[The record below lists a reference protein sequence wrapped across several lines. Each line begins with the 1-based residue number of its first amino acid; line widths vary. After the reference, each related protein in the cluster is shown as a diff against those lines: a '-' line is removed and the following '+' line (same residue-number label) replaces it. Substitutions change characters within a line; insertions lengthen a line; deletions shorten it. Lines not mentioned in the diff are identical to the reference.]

1 MEETMDKGAEI
12 DWRGRAK
19 ELRLPT
25 EAVIGAGNVATER
38 TFAVI
43 NPATGKELVQ
53 VSACGESEVDAAVMT
68 ARKAFESGAWRRM
81 APAQRKRRLL
91 ALADLMRAHAGE
103 LALLETLSVGKPI
116 RDTTA
121 IDIPASAACFAW
133 NAEAIDKLYDQVA
146 PTGPDVLATVT
157 REPLG
162 VVGIVT
168 PWNYP
173 LLLATWR
180 IAPAL
185 ATGNSVVLKPAE
197 EAPLTALRL
206 AELAREAGIPDGV
219 FNVVP
224 GTGAEAGRALGLHPD
239 VDFLSFTGSTAVGKM
254 FLQYASASN
263 MKRLSLECGGKSPQ
277 VVLSD
282 FQDLD
287 VVAKAIVSG
296 IYTNQGQV
304 CYAGSRLLVDRK
316 IKDELLDRVLR
327 AAQRLVPGDPLD
339 QQTRLGAI
347 VSSEQ
352 LERILGYVESGKQ
365 EGARLLLGGKRLLE
379 ETGGY
384 FLSPTVFD
392 EANGSMAIA
401 REEIFGPVLSVI
413 PFDDEADALSMA
425 NDTSYG
431 LAASVWT
438 NDINKAHRFARGLRA
453 GTVWVNTYDEIDLG
467 VPFGGFKQ
475 SGFGRDKG
483 LQGLEKFTDIKTT
496 WLRLR

>member
-1 MEETMDKGAEI
+1 M
-12 DWRGRAK
+12 
-19 ELRLPT
+19 
-25 EAVIGAGNVATER
+25 
-38 TFAVI
+38 
-43 NPATGKELVQ
+43 
-53 VSACGESEVDAAVMT
+53 
-68 ARKAFESGAWRRM
+68 RKH
-81 APAQRKRRLL
+81 
-91 ALADLMRAHAGE
+91 ADE
-103 LALLETLSVGKPI
+103 LALLESLSVGKPI

-121 IDIPASAACFAW
+121 IDIPASAACFVW
-133 NAEAIDKLYDQVA
+133 NAEAVDKLYDQVA
-146 PTGPDVLATVT
+146 PTGPDILATVT
-157 REPLG
+157 REPIG

-185 ATGNSVVLKPAE
+185 ATGNSVILKPAE
-197 EAPLTALRL
+197 EAPFTALRL
-206 AELAREAGIPDGV
+206 AELAREAGIPEGV

-224 GTGAEAGRALGLHPD
+224 GSGPEAGRALGLHPD
-239 VDFLSFTGSTAVGKM
+239 VDFISFTGSAAVGKM
-254 FLQYASASN
+254 FLQYAGQSN

-282 FQDLD
+282 FEDLD
-287 VVAKAIVSG
+287 AVAKAVASG

-304 CYAGSRLLVDRK
+304 CYAGSRLIVDRK
-316 IKDELLDRVLR
+316 IKDELLDRVMG

-339 QQTRLGAI
+339 PQTRLGAI

-352 LERILGYVESGKQ
+352 LEKILGYVASGEQ
-365 EGARLLLGGKRLLE
+365 AGARLRLGGKRVLE

-384 FLSPTVFD
+384 FLTPTLFD
-392 EANGSMAIA
+392 EARAHMAIA
-401 REEIFGPVLSVI
+401 REEIFGPVLTVI
-413 PFDDEADALSMA
+413 PFDDEADALAMA
-425 NDTSYG
+425 NDTAYG

-438 NDINKAHRFARGLRA
+438 RDVNKAHRFARGLRA

-467 VPFGGFKQ
+467 VPFGGFKE

-483 LQGLEKFTDIKTT
+483 VQGLEKFTDLKTT

>member
-1 MEETMDKGAEI
+1 MEKGAVV
-12 DWRGRAK
+12 DWQERAK
-19 ELRLPT
+19 TLRLPT
-25 EAVIGAGNVATER
+25 EAVIGGNNVSAER
-38 TFAVI
+38 TFECI
-43 NPATGKELVQ
+43 NPATGRELAR
-53 VSACGESEVDAAVMT
+53 VSACGEAEVDAAVAA
-68 ARKAFESGAWRRM
+68 ARKAFETGPWRRM
-81 APAQRKRRLL
+81 SPAQRKRRLL
-91 ALADLMRAHAGE
+91 ALADLMRTHAEE

-116 RDTTA
+116 KDTTA

-133 NAEAIDKLYDQVA
+133 NAEAVDKLYDQVA
-146 PTGPDVLATVT
+146 PTGPDVLATIT
-157 REPLG
+157 REPIG

-197 EAPLTALRL
+197 EAPFTALRL
-206 AELAREAGIPDGV
+206 AELAREAGIPEGV

-224 GTGAEAGRALGLHPD
+224 GIGPEAGRALGLHPD
-239 VDFLSFTGSTAVGKM
+239 VDFLSFTGSAAVGKM
-254 FLQYASASN
+254 FLQYAGQSN

-282 FQDLD
+282 FEDLD
-287 VVAKAIVSG
+287 TVAKAVAFG
-296 IYTNQGQV
+296 IYSNQGQV
-304 CYAGSRLLVDRK
+304 CYAGSRLIVDRK
-316 IKDELLDRVLR
+316 IKDDLVERVTR
-327 AAQRLVPGDPLD
+327 AVQRLVPGDPLD
-339 QQTRLGAI
+339 PQTRLGAI

-352 LERILGYVESGKQ
+352 LDRVLGYIASGEK
-365 EGARLLLGGKRLLE
+365 EGARLSLGGKRVLQ

-384 FLSPTVFD
+384 FLTPTLFD
-392 EANGSMAIA
+392 DANAQMTIA
-401 REEIFGPVLSVI
+401 REEIFGPVLTVI
-413 PFDDEADALSMA
+413 PFDEEADALAMA
-425 NDTSYG
+425 NDSSYG

-438 NDINKAHRFARGLRA
+438 RDVNKAHRFARGLRA

-483 LQGLEKFTDIKTT
+483 VQGLEKFTDLKTT

>member
-1 MEETMDKGAEI
+1 MEKGAVI
-12 DWRGRAK
+12 DWQERAK
-19 ELRLPT
+19 SLRLPT
-25 EAVIGAGNVATER
+25 EAVIGAGNVAAEQ
-38 TFAVI
+38 TFACI
-43 NPATGKELVQ
+43 NPATGKELAQ
-53 VSACGESEVDAAVMT
+53 VSACGEAEVDAAVKA
-68 ARKAFESGAWRRM
+68 ARKAFDTGPWRRM

-91 ALADLMRAHAGE
+91 ALADLMRAHADE
-103 LALLETLSVGKPI
+103 LALLESLSVGKPI

-121 IDIPASAACFAW
+121 IDVPASAACFAW
-133 NAEAIDKLYDQVA
+133 NAEAVDKIYDQVA
-146 PTGPDVLATVT
+146 PTGPDVVATIT

-162 VVGIVT
+162 VIGIVT

-197 EAPLTALRL
+197 EAPFTAMRL
-206 AELAREAGIPDGV
+206 AELAREAGIPEGV

-224 GTGAEAGRALGLHPD
+224 GTGPEAGRALGLHPD
-239 VDFLSFTGSTAVGKM
+239 VDFISFTGSAAVGKL
-254 FLQYASASN
+254 FLQYAGQSN

-282 FQDLD
+282 FDDLD
-287 VVAKAIVSG
+287 AVAKAVTFG
-296 IYTNQGQV
+296 IYSNQGQV
-304 CYAGSRLLVDRK
+304 CYAGSRLIVDRK
-316 IKDELLDRVLR
+316 IKDELLERVIR
-327 AAQRLVPGDPLD
+327 TAQKLTPGDPLD
-339 QQTRLGAI
+339 PQTRLGAI
-347 VSSEQ
+347 VNNVQ
-352 LERILGYVESGKQ
+352 LDRILGYVESGQ
-365 EGARLLLGGKRLLE
+365 REGAQLRLGGKRLLE

-384 FLSPTVFD
+384 FMSPTLFD
-392 EANGSMAIA
+392 DAAASMTIA
-401 REEIFGPVLSVI
+401 REEIFGPVLTVI
-413 PFDDEADALSMA
+413 PFDDEADALAMA
-425 NDTSYG
+425 NDSTYG

-438 NDINKAHRFARGLRA
+438 RDVSKAHRFARGLRA

-483 LQGLEKFTDIKTT
+483 LQGLEKFTDLKTT